1 MRSHSHGL
9 VPARSRHAGLR
20 ATGAAVVAVALVA
33 APIGRIA
40 VARAAAGSP
49 EVAAAASCGSV
60 NSVSASSDTVY
71 DQTLDS
77 YGNYP
82 NSSPPQW
89 TGADGAFSVGVTS
102 GPAAGQDYW
111 FFGDTFNGPV
121 NTSANPPTRAQGTL
135 FYARDSMVPQT
146 TNGLFTTTAFSSSAG
161 PDGGHDYIPAADA
174 SDIYWPGSGFTQ
186 TIGGS
191 QQIQEFFYRTNISSG
206 NVDTAVTVATIDPV
220 TKAAGTPATVY
231 SYPLSGATDAI
242 FFGGSVVNASD
253 GYRYIYGGQWNHPGT
268 SIQPFVARVG
278 ASADATRL
286 ANWQFFEGFSSSGG
300 ANWGTTTA
308 STPPGSA
315 LVPLSG
321 PFGNVLP
328 VTSNYSVTQ
337 VSGKYVM
344 MTMDGSSGGNSL
356 THIVYYWACTPYGP
370 WYGPGT
376 WSSSGTT
383 YYAPPEVQANN
394 PCVAAYFP
402 QFHPEHTTPGGQ
414 YLLSYSLNEV
424 HPIPAGC
431 DPNLIDD
438 NVNTYRPGFV
448 DLVFSTS

>member
-1 MRSHSHGL
+1 MRSRSHGL
-9 VPARSRHAGLR
+9 GLA
-20 ATGAAVVAVALVA
+20 ATGAAVITAALVA
-33 APIGRIA
+33 APIGPMA
-40 VARAAAGSP
+40 AGAAADRP
-49 EVAAAASCGSV
+49 WAADAASCGSV
-60 NSVSASSDTVY
+60 NSVSASPDTIY
-71 DQTLDS
+71 DQTLDT
-77 YGNYP
+77 YGNYTKT
-82 NSSPPQW
+82 SPPQW
-89 TGADGAFSVGVTS
+89 TGGDGAFSVGVSS

-121 NTSANPPTRAQGTL
+121 NTSVNPPTRARGSL
-135 FYARDSMVPQT
+135 FYARDSMVPQL
-146 TNGLFTTTAFSSSAG
+146 TNGLFTTTAFAASAG
-161 PDGGHDYIPAADA
+161 PDGGHYYIPAADG
-174 SDIYWPGSGFTQ
+174 SDVYWPGSGFTQ
-186 TIGGS
+186 TVSGVQRIR
-191 QQIQEFFYRTNISSG
+191 EFFYRTNISSG
-206 NVDTAVTVATIDPV
+206 GTDTAVTVATIDPV
-220 TKAAGTPATVY
+220 TEAAGTSAIVY
-231 SYPLSGATDAI
+231 SYPLSSATDAI

-268 SIQPFVARVG
+268 SIQPFVARVA
-278 ASADATRL
+278 ASADVTRL
-286 ANWQFFEGFSSSGG
+286 ANWQFFEGFNSSGG
-300 ANWGTTTA
+300 ANWGTTTG
-308 STPPGSA
+308 STPPASV

-383 YYAPPEVQANN
+383 YYEPPEVRANN

-402 QFHPEHTTPGGQ
+402 QFHPEHTTSGGQ
-414 YLLSYSLNEV
+414 HLLSYSLNEV
-424 HPIPAGC
+424 HPVPSGC
-431 DPNLIDD
+431 DPYLIDD